1 MKQAKPTREDIE
13 AFEILYRQFNSIING
28 YFPPEKDGIYT
39 ERDEETDDPVEMDTD
54 CEDHCYTA
62 LHRILSLL
70 ESRPAMLPRIFGTI
84 SAVFYNDVF
93 DPAKDYLDWH
103 PDLVPAIEAREARKK
118 AAEVEV
124 EKEGEA
130 HAC

>member
-1 MKQAKPTREDIE
+1 MKQAKPTAEDIQ
-13 AFEILYRQFNSIING
+13 AFETFFGQLNSITNG
-28 YFPPEKDGIYT
+28 YFPPDKEGIYPD
-39 ERDEETDDPVEMDTD
+39 RDEKTDEPEEMDI
-54 CEDHCYTA
+54 EDEAHCYKA

-70 ESRPAMLPRIFGTI
+70 DSRPAMLPRILGTI

-118 AAEVEV
+118 AAEI
-124 EKEGEA
+124 EKEGA
-130 HAC
+130 SHG